1 MADFFDHITSEQ
13 ADLIRQAR
21 LFFVA
26 TADPALTPGKNGAGA
41 VNVSPKGGVPL
52 HVLDERRVAYLDYV
66 GSGNETARHS
76 LAGGPI
82 TLMVCAFEQENAAV
96 VRLYGRADV
105 TPLAESPH
113 AALLM
118 DAPADD
124 IALPQRQAIVVS
136 VEGTSTSC
144 GYGVPVMAFEA
155 AAHGA
160 RAGAALQAGEEER
173 NPETDALRLGVYQ
186 HERDDARL
194 PCRDSPSCA
203 PSPAARAHRP
213 LASAP
218 PHRRPS
224 SISISPDI
232 TTA

>member
-1 MADFFDHITSEQ
+1 MADFYDRITSEQ

-82 TLMVCAFEQENAAV
+82 TLMVCAFDQENAAV

-155 AAHGA
+155 Q
-160 RAGAALQAGEEER
+160 RTVRERGAALQAGEESVTPGR
-173 NPETDALRLGVYQ
+173 TPYGWASISTNAMTHGSVPRFTQLCTV
-186 HERDDARL
+186 AR
-194 PCRDSPSCA
+194 CTST
-203 PSPAARAHRP
+203 SPACRCTSTP
-213 LASAP
+213 SS
-218 PHRRPS
+218 S

>member
-1 MADFFDHITSEQ
+1 MADFYDHITSEQ

-82 TLMVCAFEQENAAV
+82 TVMVCAFEQENAAV

-144 GYGVPVMAFEA
+144 GYGVPVMAF
-155 AAHGA
+155 GA
-160 RAGAALQAGEEER
+160 QRTVRERGRRYKQAKK
-173 NPETDALRLGVYQ
+173 A
-186 HERDDARL
+186 
-194 PCRDSPSCA
+194 
-203 PSPAARAHRP
+203 
-213 LASAP
+213 
-218 PHRRPS
+218 
-224 SISISPDI
+224 
-232 TTA
+232 

>member
-13 ADLIRQAR
+13 ADLIRQTR

-82 TLMVCAFEQENAAV
+82 TVMVCAFEQENAAA

-113 AALLM
+113 AALLV
-118 DAPADD
+118 P
-124 IALPQRQAIVVS
+124 
-136 VEGTSTSC
+136 STLTKSLC
-144 GYGVPVMAFEA
+144 RSGRPPSSASR
-155 AAHGA
+155 A
-160 RAGAALQAGEEER
+160 RAPVAATA
-173 NPETDALRLGVYQ
+173 
-186 HERDDARL
+186 
-194 PCRDSPSCA
+194 CR
-203 PSPAARAHRP
+203 
-213 LASAP
+213 
-218 PHRRPS
+218 
-224 SISISPDI
+224 
-232 TTA
+232 

>member
-13 ADLIRQAR
+13 ADLIRQTR

-82 TLMVCAFEQENAAV
+82 TVMVCAFEQENAAV

-118 DAPADD
+118 DAPADE
-124 IALPQRQAIVVS
+124 IALPQRQATVVQRRGH
-136 VEGTSTSC
+136 EHQLRLRRAGD
-144 GYGVPVMAFEA
+144 GVRC

-160 RAGAALQAGEEER
+160 RPGPALQAGEE
-173 NPETDALRLGVYQ
+173 GVTPGQTPYGWASISTNAMTHGSVPRFTQ
-186 HERDDARL
+186 LCTVAR
-194 PCRDSPSCA
+194 CTST
-203 PSPAARAHRP
+203 SPACRCTSTP
-213 LASAP
+213 SS
-218 PHRRPS
+218 S